1 MEQNQLLKVCE
12 VQLTYKPNFNPSER
26 PQISSSKQCYDIL
39 MQHWDLGLIG
49 FLEEFKIIL
58 LNRNNRVLG
67 IVDIS
72 MGGVSGTYVDPK
84 IIFVAALKANASG
97 LILVHNH
104 PSGNLKPSDADMKLT
119 AKLKEGAKLLEIEI
133 HDHLIINEN
142 GYYSFSDYCLM

>member
-26 PQISSSKQCYDIL
+26 PQINSSKQCYNIL
-39 MQHWDLGLIG
+39 MQHWNLGLIG

-67 IVDIS
+67 LVDVSI
-72 MGGVSGTYVDPK
+72 GGISGTIVDPK
-84 IIFVAALKANASG
+84 VVFVIALKANASG
-97 LILVHNH
+97 LILCHNH
-104 PSGNLKPSDADMKLT
+104 PSGNLNPSNADIKLT

-133 HDHLIINEN
+133 HDHLIISEH
-142 GYYSFSDYCLM
+142 GYYSFADECLM

>member
-12 VQLTYKPNFNPSER
+12 VQLTYKPKFNPSER

-39 MQHWDLGLIG
+39 IQHWNLGLIG

-67 IVDIS
+67 LVNVS
-72 MGGVSGTYVDPK
+72 MGGISGTVVDPK
-84 IIFVAALKANASG
+84 VVFVIALKANASG
-97 LILVHNH
+97 LVLCHNH
-104 PSGNLKPSDADMKLT
+104 PSGNLNPSNADIKLT

-133 HDHLIINEN
+133 HDHLIISEH
-142 GYYSFSDYCLM
+142 GYYSMADEGVI